1 MERSNKINSEENS
14 NNKNT
19 NTNLKQQYN
28 ALKQKIANLVK
39 NNNEMLQMYKSEEQ
53 RLIKSNEFL
62 MQNKSMEN
70 TKNINELENEV
81 NKMRNNIKHLQNLL
95 EPRNGN
101 NLIEND
107 DISYNKNNSGNLTE
121 EEIKEEYLINY
132 KNKLKTEFE
141 KKLITKHQELI
152 NYCTEQ
158 NKKIKQ
164 NNLNPENII
173 DINEIKFF
181 SINDNNNN
189 NTDTDDFSVDD
200 ESSSEEQK
208 EWDIDNIN
216 LILSLFCLKEEYP
229 KNFFIDY
236 ILDDAYSERGGVR
249 SKTGKEKEKNIPLI
263 IKKGRKQSA
272 INCFPKDKKFNM
284 DNKISEKICQLFDI
298 KNKEDVDMMKSY
310 VNKIILIDSDLRNY
324 FDKNLNKYR
333 FAPFEKHEKENYDKK
348 IKKCFGKYI
357 DEIRGLL
364 NLDENMISLNEL
376 QEFLNNCLHEKEKN
390 DDFVFYILSLMKLSK
405 NERNNEKSHR
415 LKMINV
421 LEFYL
426 MPFYKKIIGE

>member
-1 MERSNKINSEENS
+1 MDRNIENK
-14 NNKNT
+14 

-28 ALKQKIANLVK
+28 TLKQKIENLVK

-70 TKNINELENEV
+70 TRSINELENEV
-81 NKMRNNIKHLQNLL
+81 IKMRNNIKHLQNIL

-107 DISYNKNNSGNLTE
+107 DASNKNSNSNLNK

-141 KKLITKHQELI
+141 KKLISKHQELI

-164 NNLNPENII
+164 NNLNSENII

-181 SINDNNNN
+181 SINNNNN
-189 NTDTDDFSVDD
+189 NNNSEPEDFSVDD
-200 ESSSEEQK
+200 ESSSSSEQK
-208 EWDIDNIN
+208 EWDVDKIN
-216 LILSLFCLKEEYP
+216 LILSLLCLKEEYP
-229 KNFFIDY
+229 KDFFIDY
-236 ILDDAYSERGGVR
+236 ILDDAYSERGA
-249 SKTGKEKEKNIPLI
+249 KNEKEKETTV
-263 IKKGRKQSA
+263 IKKGRKQSVMNY
-272 INCFPKDKKFNM
+272 IPKDIKKFNT

-310 VNKIILIDSDLRNY
+310 VNKIILIDNDLRNY
-324 FDKNLNKYR
+324 FEQNLIKYR

-364 NLDENMISLNEL
+364 NKDENIISLNEL
-376 QEFLNNCLHEKEKN
+376 QEFLNNCLNEKEKN
-390 DDFVFYILSLMKLSK
+390 DDFMFYILSLMKLSK
-405 NERNNEKSHR
+405 NERKNEKSHR
-415 LKMINV
+415 LKILNA

>member
-1 MERSNKINSEENS
+1 MERNIENK
-14 NNKNT
+14 

-28 ALKQKIANLVK
+28 TLKQKIENLVK
-39 NNNEMLQMYKSEEQ
+39 NNNQMLQMYKSEEQ

-70 TKNINELENEV
+70 TRNINELENEV
-81 NKMRNNIKHLQNLL
+81 IKMRNNIKRLQNIL

-107 DISYNKNNSGNLTE
+107 ETSNKNSNSNLNQ

-141 KKLITKHQELI
+141 KKLISKHQELI

-164 NNLNPENII
+164 NNLNSENII

-181 SINDNNNN
+181 SINNNNN
-189 NTDTDDFSVDD
+189 NSSDPEDFSVDD
-200 ESSSEEQK
+200 ESSSSEQK
-208 EWDIDNIN
+208 EWDVDKIN
-216 LILSLFCLKEEYP
+216 LILSLLCLKEEYP
-229 KNFFIDY
+229 KDFFIDY
-236 ILDDAYSERGGVR
+236 ILDDAFSERGA
-249 SKTGKEKEKNIPLI
+249 KNKNEKEKETTV

-272 INCFPKDKKFNM
+272 MNSIPKDIKKFNT

-310 VNKIILIDSDLRNY
+310 VNKIILIDNDLRNY
-324 FDKNLNKYR
+324 FEQNLIKYR
-333 FAPFEKHEKENYDKK
+333 FAPFEKHEKDNYDKK

-364 NLDENMISLNEL
+364 NKDENIISLNEL
-376 QEFLNNCLHEKEKN
+376 QEFLNNCLNEKEKN
-390 DDFVFYILSLMKLSK
+390 DDFMFYILSLMKLSK
-405 NERNNEKSHR
+405 NERKNEKSHR
-415 LKMINV
+415 LKMLNA

>member
-1 MERSNKINSEENS
+1 MERNIENK
-14 NNKNT
+14 

-28 ALKQKIANLVK
+28 TLKQKIENLVK

-70 TKNINELENEV
+70 TRSINELENEV
-81 NKMRNNIKHLQNLL
+81 IKMRNNIKHLQNIL

-107 DISYNKNNSGNLTE
+107 DASNKNSNSNLNQ

-141 KKLITKHQELI
+141 KKLISKHQELI

-164 NNLNPENII
+164 NNLNSENII

-181 SINDNNNN
+181 SINNNNN
-189 NTDTDDFSVDD
+189 NNNSDTEEFSVDD
-200 ESSSEEQK
+200 ESSSSEQK
-208 EWDIDNIN
+208 EWDVDKIN
-216 LILSLFCLKEEYP
+216 LVLSLLCIKEEYP
-229 KNFFIDY
+229 KDFFIDY
-236 ILDDAYSERGGVR
+236 ILDDAYSERGA
-249 SKTGKEKEKNIPLI
+249 KNEKEKETTV

-272 INCFPKDKKFNM
+272 MNYIPIDIKKFNT

-310 VNKIILIDSDLRNY
+310 MNKIILIDNDLRNY
-324 FDKNLNKYR
+324 FEQNLIKYR

-364 NLDENMISLNEL
+364 NKDENIISLNEL
-376 QEFLNNCLHEKEKN
+376 QEFLNNCLNEKEKN
-390 DDFVFYILSLMKLSK
+390 DDFMFYILSLMKLSK
-405 NERNNEKSHR
+405 NERKNEKSHR
-415 LKMINV
+415 LKILNA

>member
-1 MERSNKINSEENS
+1 MERNIENK
-14 NNKNT
+14 

-28 ALKQKIANLVK
+28 TLKQKIENLVK

-70 TKNINELENEV
+70 TRNINELENEV
-81 NKMRNNIKHLQNLL
+81 IKMRNNIKHLQNIL

-101 NLIEND
+101 LIEND
-107 DISYNKNNSGNLTE
+107 DASNKNSNSNLNQ

-141 KKLITKHQELI
+141 KKLISKHQELI

-164 NNLNPENII
+164 NNLNSENII

-181 SINDNNNN
+181 SINNNNN
-189 NTDTDDFSVDD
+189 NSSDPEDFSVDD
-200 ESSSEEQK
+200 ESSSSEQK
-208 EWDIDNIN
+208 EWDVDKIN
-216 LILSLFCLKEEYP
+216 LILSLLCLKEEYP
-229 KNFFIDY
+229 KDFFIDY
-236 ILDDAYSERGGVR
+236 ILDDAYSERGA
-249 SKTGKEKEKNIPLI
+249 KNKNEKEKETTV

-272 INCFPKDKKFNM
+272 MNSIPKDIKKFNT

-310 VNKIILIDSDLRNY
+310 VNKIILIDNDLRNY
-324 FDKNLNKYR
+324 FEQNLIKYR
-333 FAPFEKHEKENYDKK
+333 FAPFEKHEKDNYDKK

-364 NLDENMISLNEL
+364 NKDENIISLNEL
-376 QEFLNNCLHEKEKN
+376 QEFLSNCLNEKEKN
-390 DDFVFYILSLMKLSK
+390 DDFMFYILSLMKLSK
-405 NERNNEKSHR
+405 NERKNEKSHR
-415 LKMINV
+415 LKMLNA

>member
-1 MERSNKINSEENS
+1 MERNIENK
-14 NNKNT
+14 

-28 ALKQKIANLVK
+28 TLKQKIENLVK

-70 TKNINELENEV
+70 TRSINELENEV
-81 NKMRNNIKHLQNLL
+81 IKMRNNIKHLQNIL

-107 DISYNKNNSGNLTE
+107 DASNKNSNSNLNK

-141 KKLITKHQELI
+141 KKLISKHQELI

-164 NNLNPENII
+164 NNLNSENII

-181 SINDNNNN
+181 SINNNNN
-189 NTDTDDFSVDD
+189 NNNNNSDTEEFSVDD
-200 ESSSEEQK
+200 ESSSSEQK
-208 EWDIDNIN
+208 EWDVDKIN
-216 LILSLFCLKEEYP
+216 LVLSLLCLKEEYP
-229 KNFFIDY
+229 KDFFIDY
-236 ILDDAYSERGGVR
+236 ILDDAYSERGA
-249 SKTGKEKEKNIPLI
+249 KKEKEKETTV
-263 IKKGRKQSA
+263 IKKGRKQSTMNY
-272 INCFPKDKKFNM
+272 IPKDIKKFNT

-310 VNKIILIDSDLRNY
+310 MNKIILIDNDLRNY
-324 FDKNLNKYR
+324 FDQNLIKYR

-364 NLDENMISLNEL
+364 NKDENIISLNEL
-376 QEFLNNCLHEKEKN
+376 QEFLNNCLNEKEKN
-390 DDFVFYILSLMKLSK
+390 DDFMFYILSLMKLSK
-405 NERNNEKSHR
+405 NERKNEKSHR
-415 LKMINV
+415 LKILNA

>member
-1 MERSNKINSEENS
+1 MERNIENK
-14 NNKNT
+14 

-28 ALKQKIANLVK
+28 TLKQKIENLVK

-70 TKNINELENEV
+70 TRSINELENEV
-81 NKMRNNIKHLQNLL
+81 IKMRNNIKHLQNIL

-107 DISYNKNNSGNLTE
+107 DASNKNSNSNLNQ

-141 KKLITKHQELI
+141 KKLISKHQELI

-164 NNLNPENII
+164 NNLNSENII

-181 SINDNNNN
+181 SINNNNN
-189 NTDTDDFSVDD
+189 NSSDQENFSVDD
-200 ESSSEEQK
+200 ESSSSSEQK
-208 EWDIDNIN
+208 EWDVDKIN
-216 LILSLFCLKEEYP
+216 LILSLLCLKEEYP
-229 KNFFIDY
+229 KDFFIDY
-236 ILDDAYSERGGVR
+236 ILDDAYSERGA
-249 SKTGKEKEKNIPLI
+249 KNEKEKETTV
-263 IKKGRKQSA
+263 IKKGRKQSVMNY
-272 INCFPKDKKFNM
+272 IPKDIKKFNT

-310 VNKIILIDSDLRNY
+310 VNKIILIDNDLRNY
-324 FDKNLNKYR
+324 FEQNLIKYR

-364 NLDENMISLNEL
+364 NKDENIISLNEL
-376 QEFLNNCLHEKEKN
+376 QEFLNNCLNEKEKN
-390 DDFVFYILSLMKLSK
+390 DDFMFYILSLMKLSK
-405 NERNNEKSHR
+405 NERKNEKSHR
-415 LKMINV
+415 LKMLNA

>member
-1 MERSNKINSEENS
+1 MERNIENK
-14 NNKNT
+14 

-28 ALKQKIANLVK
+28 TLKQKIENLVK

-70 TKNINELENEV
+70 TRSINELENEV
-81 NKMRNNIKHLQNLL
+81 IKMRNNIKHLQNIL

-107 DISYNKNNSGNLTE
+107 DASNKNSNSNLNK

-141 KKLITKHQELI
+141 KKLISKHQELI

-164 NNLNPENII
+164 NNLNSENII

-181 SINDNNNN
+181 SINNNNN
-189 NTDTDDFSVDD
+189 NSSDPEDFSVDD
-200 ESSSEEQK
+200 ESSSSEQK
-208 EWDIDNIN
+208 EWDVDKIN
-216 LILSLFCLKEEYP
+216 LVLSLLCIKEEYP
-229 KNFFIDY
+229 KDFFIDY
-236 ILDDAYSERGGVR
+236 ILDDAYSERGA
-249 SKTGKEKEKNIPLI
+249 KNKNEKEKETTV

-272 INCFPKDKKFNM
+272 MNSIPKDIKKFNT

-310 VNKIILIDSDLRNY
+310 VNKIILIDNDLRNY
-324 FDKNLNKYR
+324 FEQNLIKYR
-333 FAPFEKHEKENYDKK
+333 FAPFEKHEKDNYDKK

-364 NLDENMISLNEL
+364 NKDENIISLNEL
-376 QEFLNNCLHEKEKN
+376 QEFLSNCLNEKEKN
-390 DDFVFYILSLMKLSK
+390 DDFMFYILSLMKLSK
-405 NERNNEKSHR
+405 NERKNEKSHR
-415 LKMINV
+415 LKMLNA

>member
-1 MERSNKINSEENS
+1 MERNIENK
-14 NNKNT
+14 

-28 ALKQKIANLVK
+28 TLKQKIENLVK

-62 MQNKSMEN
+62 MQNKSMEK
-70 TKNINELENEV
+70 TRSINELENEV
-81 NKMRNNIKHLQNLL
+81 IKMRNNIKHLQNIL

-107 DISYNKNNSGNLTE
+107 ETSNKNSNSNLNK

-141 KKLITKHQELI
+141 KKLISKHQELI

-164 NNLNPENII
+164 NNLNSENII

-181 SINDNNNN
+181 SINNNNN
-189 NTDTDDFSVDD
+189 NSSDPEDFSVDD
-200 ESSSEEQK
+200 ESSSSEQK
-208 EWDIDNIN
+208 EWDVDKIN
-216 LILSLFCLKEEYP
+216 LVLSLLCIKEEYP
-229 KNFFIDY
+229 KDFFIDY
-236 ILDDAYSERGGVR
+236 ILDDAYSERGA
-249 SKTGKEKEKNIPLI
+249 KNKNEKEKETTV

-272 INCFPKDKKFNM
+272 MNSIPKDIKKFNT

-310 VNKIILIDSDLRNY
+310 VNKIILIDNDLRNY
-324 FDKNLNKYR
+324 FEQNLIKYR
-333 FAPFEKHEKENYDKK
+333 FAPFEKHEKDNYDKK

-364 NLDENMISLNEL
+364 NKDENIISLNEL
-376 QEFLNNCLHEKEKN
+376 QEFLNNCLNEKEKN
-390 DDFVFYILSLMKLSK
+390 DDFMFYILSLMKLSK
-405 NERNNEKSHR
+405 NERKNEKSHR
-415 LKMINV
+415 LKMLNA

>member
-1 MERSNKINSEENS
+1 MERNIENK
-14 NNKNT
+14 

-28 ALKQKIANLVK
+28 TLKQKIENLVK

-70 TKNINELENEV
+70 TRSINELENEV
-81 NKMRNNIKHLQNLL
+81 IKMRNNIKHLQNIL

-107 DISYNKNNSGNLTE
+107 DASNKNSNSNLNK

-141 KKLITKHQELI
+141 KKLISKHQELI

-164 NNLNPENII
+164 NNLNSENII

-181 SINDNNNN
+181 SINNNNN
-189 NTDTDDFSVDD
+189 NSDPEDFSVDD
-200 ESSSEEQK
+200 ESSSSSEQK
-208 EWDIDNIN
+208 EWDVDKIN
-216 LILSLFCLKEEYP
+216 LILSLLCLKEEYP
-229 KNFFIDY
+229 KDFFIDY
-236 ILDDAYSERGGVR
+236 ILDDAYSERGA
-249 SKTGKEKEKNIPLI
+249 KNKNEKEKETTV

-272 INCFPKDKKFNM
+272 MNSIPKDIKKFNT

-310 VNKIILIDSDLRNY
+310 VNKIILIDNDLRNY
-324 FDKNLNKYR
+324 FDQNLIKYR

-364 NLDENMISLNEL
+364 NKDENIISLNEL
-376 QEFLNNCLHEKEKN
+376 QEFLNNCLNEKEKN
-390 DDFVFYILSLMKLSK
+390 DDFMFYILSLMKLSK
-405 NERNNEKSHR
+405 NERKNEKSHR
-415 LKMINV
+415 LKMLNA

>member
-1 MERSNKINSEENS
+1 MERNIENK
-14 NNKNT
+14 

-28 ALKQKIANLVK
+28 TLKQKIENLVK

-70 TKNINELENEV
+70 TRSINELENEV
-81 NKMRNNIKHLQNLL
+81 IKMRNNIKHLQNIL

-107 DISYNKNNSGNLTE
+107 ETSNGGGDSDLNQ

-141 KKLITKHQELI
+141 KKLISKHQELI

-164 NNLNPENII
+164 NNLNSENII

-181 SINDNNNN
+181 SINNNNN
-189 NTDTDDFSVDD
+189 NSSDPEDFSVDD
-200 ESSSEEQK
+200 ESSSSEQK
-208 EWDIDNIN
+208 EWDVDKIN
-216 LILSLFCLKEEYP
+216 LILSLLCLKEEYP
-229 KNFFIDY
+229 KDFFIDY
-236 ILDDAYSERGGVR
+236 ILDDAYSERGA
-249 SKTGKEKEKNIPLI
+249 KNKNEKEKETTV

-272 INCFPKDKKFNM
+272 MNCVPKDIKKFNT

-310 VNKIILIDSDLRNY
+310 VNKIILIDNDLRNY
-324 FDKNLNKYR
+324 FDQNLIKYR

-364 NLDENMISLNEL
+364 NKDENIISLNEL
-376 QEFLNNCLHEKEKN
+376 QEFLNNCLNEKEKN
-390 DDFVFYILSLMKLSK
+390 DDFMFYILSLMKLSK
-405 NERNNEKSHR
+405 NERKNEKSHR
-415 LKMINV
+415 LKILNA

>member
-1 MERSNKINSEENS
+1 MERNIDNK
-14 NNKNT
+14 

-28 ALKQKIANLVK
+28 TLKQKIENLVK

-70 TKNINELENEV
+70 TRSINELENEV
-81 NKMRNNIKHLQNLL
+81 IKMRNNIKHLQNIL

-107 DISYNKNNSGNLTE
+107 DASNKNSNSNLNK

-141 KKLITKHQELI
+141 KKLISKHQELI

-164 NNLNPENII
+164 NNLNSENII

-181 SINDNNNN
+181 SINNNNN
-189 NTDTDDFSVDD
+189 NSDPEDFSVDD
-200 ESSSEEQK
+200 ESSSSSEQK
-208 EWDIDNIN
+208 EWDVDKIN
-216 LILSLFCLKEEYP
+216 LILSLLCLKEEYP
-229 KNFFIDY
+229 KDFFIDY
-236 ILDDAYSERGGVR
+236 ILDDAYSERGA
-249 SKTGKEKEKNIPLI
+249 KKEKEKETTV

-272 INCFPKDKKFNM
+272 MNYIPKDIKKFNT

-310 VNKIILIDSDLRNY
+310 MNKIILIDNDLRNY
-324 FDKNLNKYR
+324 FEQNLIKYR

-364 NLDENMISLNEL
+364 NKDENIISLNEL
-376 QEFLNNCLHEKEKN
+376 QEFLNNCLNEKEKN
-390 DDFVFYILSLMKLSK
+390 DDFMFYILSLMKLSK
-405 NERNNEKSHR
+405 NERKNEKSHR
-415 LKMINV
+415 LKMLNA

>member
-1 MERSNKINSEENS
+1 MDRNIENK
-14 NNKNT
+14 

-28 ALKQKIANLVK
+28 TLKQKIENLVK

-70 TKNINELENEV
+70 TRNINELENEV
-81 NKMRNNIKHLQNLL
+81 IKMRNNIKRLQNIL

-107 DISYNKNNSGNLTE
+107 DASNKNSNSNLNQ

-141 KKLITKHQELI
+141 KKLISKHQELI

-164 NNLNPENII
+164 NNLNSENII

-181 SINDNNNN
+181 SINNNNN
-189 NTDTDDFSVDD
+189 NNNSETEEFSVDD
-200 ESSSEEQK
+200 ESSSSSEQK
-208 EWDIDNIN
+208 EWDVDKIN
-216 LILSLFCLKEEYP
+216 LILSLLCLKEEYP
-229 KNFFIDY
+229 KDFFIDY
-236 ILDDAYSERGGVR
+236 ILDDAYSERGA
-249 SKTGKEKEKNIPLI
+249 KKEKEKETTV

-272 INCFPKDKKFNM
+272 VNYIPKDIKKFNT

-310 VNKIILIDSDLRNY
+310 VNKIILIDNDLRNY
-324 FDKNLNKYR
+324 FEQNLIKYR

-364 NLDENMISLNEL
+364 NKDENIISLNEL
-376 QEFLNNCLHEKEKN
+376 QEFLNNCLNEKEKN
-390 DDFVFYILSLMKLSK
+390 DDFMFYILSLMKLSK
-405 NERNNEKSHR
+405 NERKNEKSHR
-415 LKMINV
+415 LKILNA

>member
-1 MERSNKINSEENS
+1 MERNIENK
-14 NNKNT
+14 

-28 ALKQKIANLVK
+28 TLKQKIENLVK

-70 TKNINELENEV
+70 TRNINELENEV
-81 NKMRNNIKHLQNLL
+81 IKMRNNIKRLQNIL

-107 DISYNKNNSGNLTE
+107 ETSNGGGDSDLNQ

-141 KKLITKHQELI
+141 KKLISKHQELI

-164 NNLNPENII
+164 NNLNSENII

-181 SINDNNNN
+181 SINNNNN
-189 NTDTDDFSVDD
+189 NSSDPEDFSVDD
-200 ESSSEEQK
+200 ESSSSEQK
-208 EWDIDNIN
+208 EWDVDKIN
-216 LILSLFCLKEEYP
+216 LVLSLLCIKEEYP
-229 KNFFIDY
+229 KDFFIDY
-236 ILDDAYSERGGVR
+236 ILDDAYSERGA
-249 SKTGKEKEKNIPLI
+249 KNKNEKEKETTV

-272 INCFPKDKKFNM
+272 MNSIPKDIKKFNT

-310 VNKIILIDSDLRNY
+310 VNKIILIDNDLRNY
-324 FDKNLNKYR
+324 FEQNLIKYR
-333 FAPFEKHEKENYDKK
+333 FAPFEKHEKDNYDKK

-364 NLDENMISLNEL
+364 NKDENIISLNEL
-376 QEFLNNCLHEKEKN
+376 QEFLNNCLNEKEKN
-390 DDFVFYILSLMKLSK
+390 DDFMFYILSLMKLSK
-405 NERNNEKSHR
+405 NERKNEKSHR
-415 LKMINV
+415 LKMLNA

>member
-1 MERSNKINSEENS
+1 MERNIENK
-14 NNKNT
+14 

-28 ALKQKIANLVK
+28 TLKQKIENLVK
-39 NNNEMLQMYKSEEQ
+39 NNKEMLQMYKSEEQ

-70 TKNINELENEV
+70 TRNINELENEV
-81 NKMRNNIKHLQNLL
+81 IKMRNNIKRLQNIL

-107 DISYNKNNSGNLTE
+107 ETSNGGGDSDLNQ

-141 KKLITKHQELI
+141 KKLISKHQELI

-164 NNLNPENII
+164 NNLNSENII
-173 DINEIKFF
+173 DINEINFF
-181 SINDNNNN
+181 SINNNNN
-189 NTDTDDFSVDD
+189 NNNSDTEDFSVDD
-200 ESSSEEQK
+200 ESSSSEQK
-208 EWDIDNIN
+208 EWDVDKIN
-216 LILSLFCLKEEYP
+216 LVLSLLCIKEEYP
-229 KNFFIDY
+229 KDFFIDY
-236 ILDDAYSERGGVR
+236 ILDDAYSERGA
-249 SKTGKEKEKNIPLI
+249 KNKNEKEKETTV

-272 INCFPKDKKFNM
+272 MNSIPKDIKKFNT

-310 VNKIILIDSDLRNY
+310 VNKIILIDNDLRNY
-324 FDKNLNKYR
+324 FEQNLIKYR
-333 FAPFEKHEKENYDKK
+333 FAPFEKHEKDNYDKK

-364 NLDENMISLNEL
+364 NKDENIISLNEL
-376 QEFLNNCLHEKEKN
+376 QEFLSNCLNEKEKN
-390 DDFVFYILSLMKLSK
+390 DDFMFYILSLMKLSK
-405 NERNNEKSHR
+405 NERKNEKSHR
-415 LKMINV
+415 LKMLNA

>member
-1 MERSNKINSEENS
+1 MERNNKINSQENT
-14 NNKNT
+14 NNK

-28 ALKQKIANLVK
+28 TLKQKIANLVK

-70 TKNINELENEV
+70 TRNINELENEV
-81 NKMRNNIKHLQNLL
+81 IKMRNNIKHLQNLL

-107 DISYNKNNSGNLTE
+107 EISNNKNNSGNLTE

-152 NYCTEQ
+152 NFCTEQ

-181 SINDNNNN
+181 SINNNDNS
-189 NTDTDDFSVDD
+189 DTEDFSVDD
-200 ESSSEEQK
+200 ESSSEEKK
-208 EWDIDNIN
+208 EWDVDKIN

-229 KNFFIDY
+229 KDFFIDY
-236 ILDDAYSERGGVR
+236 ILDDAYSERGGV
-249 SKTGKEKEKNIPLI
+249 KNKNENEKEKNTPPGM
-263 IKKGRKQSA
+263 KKGRKHSA
-272 INCFPKDKKFNM
+272 MNYIPKDIKKFNM

-310 VNKIILIDSDLRNY
+310 VNKIILIDNDLRNY

-333 FAPFEKHEKENYDKK
+333 FAPYEKHEKENYDKK

-390 DDFVFYILSLMKLSK
+390 DDFMLYILSLMKLSK
-405 NERNNEKSHR
+405 NERKNEKSHR
-415 LKMINV
+415 LKMINA

>member
-1 MERSNKINSEENS
+1 MERNIENK
-14 NNKNT
+14 

-28 ALKQKIANLVK
+28 TLKQKIENLVK

-70 TKNINELENEV
+70 TRSINELENEV
-81 NKMRNNIKHLQNLL
+81 IKMRNNIKHLQNIL

-101 NLIEND
+101 LIEND
-107 DISYNKNNSGNLTE
+107 DASNKNSNSNLNK

-141 KKLITKHQELI
+141 KKLISKHQELI

-164 NNLNPENII
+164 NNLNSENII

-181 SINDNNNN
+181 SINNNNN
-189 NTDTDDFSVDD
+189 NNNNSDPEDFSVDD
-200 ESSSEEQK
+200 ESSSSSEQK
-208 EWDIDNIN
+208 EWDVDKIN
-216 LILSLFCLKEEYP
+216 LILSLLCLKEEYP
-229 KNFFIDY
+229 KDFFIDY
-236 ILDDAYSERGGVR
+236 ILDDAYSERGA
-249 SKTGKEKEKNIPLI
+249 KKEKEKNTINV
-263 IKKGRKQSA
+263 IKKGRKQSVMNY
-272 INCFPKDKKFNM
+272 IPKDIKKFNT

-310 VNKIILIDSDLRNY
+310 VNKIILIDNDLRNY
-324 FDKNLNKYR
+324 FEQNLIKYR

-364 NLDENMISLNEL
+364 NKDENIISLNEL
-376 QEFLNNCLHEKEKN
+376 QEFLNNCLNEKEKN
-390 DDFVFYILSLMKLSK
+390 DDFMFYILSLMKLSK
-405 NERNNEKSHR
+405 NERKNEKSHR
-415 LKMINV
+415 LKMLNA

>member
-1 MERSNKINSEENS
+1 MERNIENK
-14 NNKNT
+14 

-28 ALKQKIANLVK
+28 TLKQKIENLVK

-70 TKNINELENEV
+70 TRNINELENEV
-81 NKMRNNIKHLQNLL
+81 IKMRNNIKRLQNIL

-107 DISYNKNNSGNLTE
+107 ETSNGGGDSDLNQ

-141 KKLITKHQELI
+141 KKLISKHQELI

-164 NNLNPENII
+164 NNLNSENII

-181 SINDNNNN
+181 SINNNNN
-189 NTDTDDFSVDD
+189 NSSDPEDFSVDD
-200 ESSSEEQK
+200 ESSSSEQK
-208 EWDIDNIN
+208 EWDVDKIN
-216 LILSLFCLKEEYP
+216 LILSLLCLKEEYP
-229 KNFFIDY
+229 KDFFIDY
-236 ILDDAYSERGGVR
+236 ILDDAFSERGA
-249 SKTGKEKEKNIPLI
+249 KNKNEKEKETTV

-272 INCFPKDKKFNM
+272 MNCVPKDIKKFNT

-310 VNKIILIDSDLRNY
+310 VNKIILIDNDLRNY
-324 FDKNLNKYR
+324 FDQNLIKYR

-364 NLDENMISLNEL
+364 NKDENIISLNEL
-376 QEFLNNCLHEKEKN
+376 QEFLNNCLNEKEKN
-390 DDFVFYILSLMKLSK
+390 DDFMFYILSLMKLSK
-405 NERNNEKSHR
+405 NERKNEKSHR
-415 LKMINV
+415 LKMLNA

>member
-1 MERSNKINSEENS
+1 MERNIENK
-14 NNKNT
+14 

-28 ALKQKIANLVK
+28 TLKQKIENLVK

-70 TKNINELENEV
+70 TRSINELENEV
-81 NKMRNNIKHLQNLL
+81 IKMRNNIKHLQNIL

-107 DISYNKNNSGNLTE
+107 DASNKNSNSNLNK

-141 KKLITKHQELI
+141 KKLISKHQELI

-164 NNLNPENII
+164 NNLNSENII

-181 SINDNNNN
+181 SINNNNN
-189 NTDTDDFSVDD
+189 NNNSDTEDFSVDD
-200 ESSSEEQK
+200 ESSSSEQK
-208 EWDIDNIN
+208 EWDVDKIN
-216 LILSLFCLKEEYP
+216 LVLSLLCLKEEYP
-229 KNFFIDY
+229 KDFFIDY
-236 ILDDAYSERGGVR
+236 ILDDAFSERGA
-249 SKTGKEKEKNIPLI
+249 KKEKEKETTV

-272 INCFPKDKKFNM
+272 MNYIPKDIKKFNT
-284 DNKISEKICQLFDI
+284 DNKIPEKICQLFDI

-310 VNKIILIDSDLRNY
+310 MNKIILFDNDLRNY
-324 FDKNLNKYR
+324 FEQNLIKYR

-364 NLDENMISLNEL
+364 NKDENIISLNEL
-376 QEFLNNCLHEKEKN
+376 QEFLNNCLNEKEKN
-390 DDFVFYILSLMKLSK
+390 DDFMFYILSLMKLSK
-405 NERNNEKSHR
+405 NERKNEKSHR
-415 LKMINV
+415 LKMLNA

>member
-1 MERSNKINSEENS
+1 MERNIENK
-14 NNKNT
+14 

-28 ALKQKIANLVK
+28 TLKQKIENLVK

-70 TKNINELENEV
+70 TRSINELENEV
-81 NKMRNNIKHLQNLL
+81 IKMRNNIKHLQNIL

-107 DISYNKNNSGNLTE
+107 DASNKNSNSNLNK

-141 KKLITKHQELI
+141 KKLISKHQELI

-164 NNLNPENII
+164 NNLNSENII

-181 SINDNNNN
+181 SINNNNN
-189 NTDTDDFSVDD
+189 NNNSDTEEFSVDD
-200 ESSSEEQK
+200 ESSSSEQK
-208 EWDIDNIN
+208 EWDVDKIN
-216 LILSLFCLKEEYP
+216 LVLSLLCLKEEYP
-229 KNFFIDY
+229 KDFFIDY
-236 ILDDAYSERGGVR
+236 ILDDAYSERGA
-249 SKTGKEKEKNIPLI
+249 KKEKEKETTV

-272 INCFPKDKKFNM
+272 MNYIPKDIKKFNT

-310 VNKIILIDSDLRNY
+310 VNKIILIDNDLRNY
-324 FDKNLNKYR
+324 FEQNLIKYR

-364 NLDENMISLNEL
+364 NKDENIISLNEL
-376 QEFLNNCLHEKEKN
+376 QEFLNNCLNEKEKN
-390 DDFVFYILSLMKLSK
+390 DDFMFYILSLMKLSK
-405 NERNNEKSHR
+405 NERKNEKSHR
-415 LKMINV
+415 LKMLNA

>member
-1 MERSNKINSEENS
+1 MERNIENK
-14 NNKNT
+14 

-28 ALKQKIANLVK
+28 TLKQKIENLVK

-70 TKNINELENEV
+70 TRNINELENEV
-81 NKMRNNIKHLQNLL
+81 IKMRNNIKRLQNIL

-107 DISYNKNNSGNLTE
+107 ETSNGGGDSDLNQ

-141 KKLITKHQELI
+141 KKLISKHQELI

-164 NNLNPENII
+164 NNLNSENII
-173 DINEIKFF
+173 DINEINFF
-181 SINDNNNN
+181 SINNNNN
-189 NTDTDDFSVDD
+189 NNNSDTEDFSVDD
-200 ESSSEEQK
+200 ESSSSSEQK
-208 EWDIDNIN
+208 EWDVDKIN
-216 LILSLFCLKEEYP
+216 LILSLLCLKEEYP
-229 KNFFIDY
+229 KDFFIDY
-236 ILDDAYSERGGVR
+236 ILDDAYSERGA
-249 SKTGKEKEKNIPLI
+249 KNKNEKEKETTV

-272 INCFPKDKKFNM
+272 MNSIPKDIKKFNT

-310 VNKIILIDSDLRNY
+310 VNKIILIDNDLRNY
-324 FDKNLNKYR
+324 FEQNLIKYR
-333 FAPFEKHEKENYDKK
+333 FAPFEKHEKDNYDKK

-364 NLDENMISLNEL
+364 NKDENIISLNEL
-376 QEFLNNCLHEKEKN
+376 QEFLSNCLNEKEKN
-390 DDFVFYILSLMKLSK
+390 DDFMFYILSLMKLSK
-405 NERNNEKSHR
+405 NERKNEKSHR
-415 LKMINV
+415 LKMLNA

>member
-1 MERSNKINSEENS
+1 MERNIENK
-14 NNKNT
+14 

-28 ALKQKIANLVK
+28 TLKQKIENLVK

-70 TKNINELENEV
+70 TRNINELENEV
-81 NKMRNNIKHLQNLL
+81 IKMRNNIKHLQNIL

-107 DISYNKNNSGNLTE
+107 DASNKNSNSNLNQ

-141 KKLITKHQELI
+141 KKLISKHQELI

-164 NNLNPENII
+164 NNLNSENII

-181 SINDNNNN
+181 SINNNNN
-189 NTDTDDFSVDD
+189 NNNSDTEEFSVDD
-200 ESSSEEQK
+200 ESYSSEQK
-208 EWDIDNIN
+208 EWDVDKIN
-216 LILSLFCLKEEYP
+216 LILSLLCLKEEYP
-229 KNFFIDY
+229 KDFFIDY
-236 ILDDAYSERGGVR
+236 ILDDAYSERGA
-249 SKTGKEKEKNIPLI
+249 KNKNEKETTV

-272 INCFPKDKKFNM
+272 MNCVPKDIKKFNT

-310 VNKIILIDSDLRNY
+310 VNKIILIDNDLRNY
-324 FDKNLNKYR
+324 FEQNLIKYR

-364 NLDENMISLNEL
+364 NKDENIISLNEL
-376 QEFLNNCLHEKEKN
+376 QEFLNNCLNEKEKN
-390 DDFVFYILSLMKLSK
+390 DDFMFYILSLMKLSK
-405 NERNNEKSHR
+405 NERKNEKSHR
-415 LKMINV
+415 LKILNA

>member
-1 MERSNKINSEENS
+1 MERNIENK
-14 NNKNT
+14 

-28 ALKQKIANLVK
+28 TLKQKIENLVK

-70 TKNINELENEV
+70 TRSINELENEV
-81 NKMRNNIKHLQNLL
+81 IKMRNNIKHLQNIL

-107 DISYNKNNSGNLTE
+107 DASNKNSNSNLNQ

-141 KKLITKHQELI
+141 KKLISKHQELI

-164 NNLNPENII
+164 NNLNSENII

-181 SINDNNNN
+181 SINNNNN
-189 NTDTDDFSVDD
+189 NSSDPEDFSVDD
-200 ESSSEEQK
+200 ESSSSEQK
-208 EWDIDNIN
+208 EWDVDKIN
-216 LILSLFCLKEEYP
+216 LVLSLLCIKEEYP
-229 KNFFIDY
+229 KDFFIDY
-236 ILDDAYSERGGVR
+236 ILDDAYSERGA
-249 SKTGKEKEKNIPLI
+249 KNKNEKEKETTV

-272 INCFPKDKKFNM
+272 MNSIPKDIKKFNT
-284 DNKISEKICQLFDI
+284 DNKISEKICQLF

-310 VNKIILIDSDLRNY
+310 VNKIILIDNDLRNY
-324 FDKNLNKYR
+324 FEQNLIKYR
-333 FAPFEKHEKENYDKK
+333 FAPFEKHEKDNYDKK

-364 NLDENMISLNEL
+364 NKDENIISLNEL
-376 QEFLNNCLHEKEKN
+376 QEFLSNCLNEKEKN
-390 DDFVFYILSLMKLSK
+390 DDFMFYILSLMKLSK
-405 NERNNEKSHR
+405 NERKNEKSHR
-415 LKMINV
+415 LKMLNA

>member
-1 MERSNKINSEENS
+1 MERNIENK
-14 NNKNT
+14 

-28 ALKQKIANLVK
+28 TLKQKIENLVK

-70 TKNINELENEV
+70 TRSINELENEV
-81 NKMRNNIKHLQNLL
+81 IKMRNNIKHLQNIL

-107 DISYNKNNSGNLTE
+107 ETSNKNSNSNLNQ

-141 KKLITKHQELI
+141 KKLISKHQELI

-164 NNLNPENII
+164 NNLNSENII

-181 SINDNNNN
+181 SINNNNN
-189 NTDTDDFSVDD
+189 NSSDPEDFSVDD
-200 ESSSEEQK
+200 ESSSSEQK
-208 EWDIDNIN
+208 EWDVDKIN
-216 LILSLFCLKEEYP
+216 LVLSLLCIKEEYP
-229 KNFFIDY
+229 KDFFIDY
-236 ILDDAYSERGGVR
+236 ILDDAYSERGA
-249 SKTGKEKEKNIPLI
+249 KNKNEKEKETTV

-272 INCFPKDKKFNM
+272 MNSIPKDIKKFNT

-310 VNKIILIDSDLRNY
+310 VNKIILIDNDLRNY
-324 FDKNLNKYR
+324 FEQNLIKYR
-333 FAPFEKHEKENYDKK
+333 FAPFEKHEKDNYDKK

-364 NLDENMISLNEL
+364 NKDENIISLNEL
-376 QEFLNNCLHEKEKN
+376 QEFLSNCLNEKEKN
-390 DDFVFYILSLMKLSK
+390 DDFMFYILSLMKLSK
-405 NERNNEKSHR
+405 NERKNEKSHR
-415 LKMINV
+415 LKMLNA

>member
-1 MERSNKINSEENS
+1 MERNIENK
-14 NNKNT
+14 

-28 ALKQKIANLVK
+28 TLKQKIENLVK

-70 TKNINELENEV
+70 TRSINELENEV
-81 NKMRNNIKHLQNLL
+81 IKMRNNIKHLQNIL

-107 DISYNKNNSGNLTE
+107 DASNKNSNSNLNK

-141 KKLITKHQELI
+141 KKLISKHQGLI

-164 NNLNPENII
+164 NNLNSENII

-181 SINDNNNN
+181 SINNNNN
-189 NTDTDDFSVDD
+189 NSSDPEDFSVDD
-200 ESSSEEQK
+200 ESSSSSEQK
-208 EWDIDNIN
+208 EWDVDKIN
-216 LILSLFCLKEEYP
+216 LILSLLCLKEEYP
-229 KNFFIDY
+229 KDFFIDY
-236 ILDDAYSERGGVR
+236 ILDDAYSERGA
-249 SKTGKEKEKNIPLI
+249 KKEKEKETTV

-272 INCFPKDKKFNM
+272 VNYIPKDIKKFNT

-310 VNKIILIDSDLRNY
+310 VNKIILIQNDLRNY
-324 FDKNLNKYR
+324 FEQNLIKYR

-364 NLDENMISLNEL
+364 NKDENIISLNEL
-376 QEFLNNCLHEKEKN
+376 QEFLNNCLNEKEKN
-390 DDFVFYILSLMKLSK
+390 DDFMFYILSLMKLSK
-405 NERNNEKSHR
+405 NERKNEKSHR
-415 LKMINV
+415 LKMLNA

>member
-1 MERSNKINSEENS
+1 MERNIENK
-14 NNKNT
+14 

-28 ALKQKIANLVK
+28 TLKQKIENLVK

-70 TKNINELENEV
+70 TRNINELENEV
-81 NKMRNNIKHLQNLL
+81 IKMRNNIKRLQNIL

-107 DISYNKNNSGNLTE
+107 ETSNKNSNSNLNQ

-141 KKLITKHQELI
+141 KKLISKHQELI

-164 NNLNPENII
+164 NNLNSENII
-173 DINEIKFF
+173 DINEINFF
-181 SINDNNNN
+181 SINNNNN
-189 NTDTDDFSVDD
+189 NNSDTEDFSVDD
-200 ESSSEEQK
+200 ESSSSEQK
-208 EWDIDNIN
+208 EWDVDKIN
-216 LILSLFCLKEEYP
+216 LVLSLLCIKEEYP
-229 KNFFIDY
+229 KDFFIDY
-236 ILDDAYSERGGVR
+236 ILDDAYSERGA
-249 SKTGKEKEKNIPLI
+249 KNKNEKEKETTV

-272 INCFPKDKKFNM
+272 MNSIPKDIKKFNT
-284 DNKISEKICQLFDI
+284 DNKIPEKICQLFDI

-310 VNKIILIDSDLRNY
+310 VNKIILIDNDLRNY
-324 FDKNLNKYR
+324 FEQNLIKYR
-333 FAPFEKHEKENYDKK
+333 FAPFEKHEKDNYDKK

-364 NLDENMISLNEL
+364 NKDENIISLNEL
-376 QEFLNNCLHEKEKN
+376 QEFLNNCLNEKEKN
-390 DDFVFYILSLMKLSK
+390 DDFMFYILSLMKLSK
-405 NERNNEKSHR
+405 NERKNEKSHR
-415 LKMINV
+415 LKILNA

>member
-1 MERSNKINSEENS
+1 MERNIDNK
-14 NNKNT
+14 

-28 ALKQKIANLVK
+28 TLKQKIENLVK

-70 TKNINELENEV
+70 TRSINELENEV
-81 NKMRNNIKHLQNLL
+81 IKMRNNIKHLQNIL

-107 DISYNKNNSGNLTE
+107 DASNKNSNSNLNK

-141 KKLITKHQELI
+141 KKLLSKHQELI

-164 NNLNPENII
+164 NNLNSENII

-181 SINDNNNN
+181 SINNNNN
-189 NTDTDDFSVDD
+189 NNNSDTEDFSVDD
-200 ESSSEEQK
+200 GSSSSEQK
-208 EWDIDNIN
+208 EWDVDKIN
-216 LILSLFCLKEEYP
+216 LVLSLLCLKEEYP
-229 KNFFIDY
+229 KDFFIDY
-236 ILDDAYSERGGVR
+236 ILDDAYSERGA
-249 SKTGKEKEKNIPLI
+249 KKEKEKETTV

-272 INCFPKDKKFNM
+272 VNYIPKDIKKFNT

-310 VNKIILIDSDLRNY
+310 VNKIILIDNDLRNY
-324 FDKNLNKYR
+324 FEQNLIKYR

-364 NLDENMISLNEL
+364 NKDENIISLNEL
-376 QEFLNNCLHEKEKN
+376 QEFLENCLIDKEKD
-390 DDFVFYILSLMKLSK
+390 DDFLFYIMSLMKLSK
-405 NERNNEKSHR
+405 NERKNKKNQR

-426 MPFYKKIIGE
+426 MPFYQKIIGE

>member
-1 MERSNKINSEENS
+1 MERNIENK
-14 NNKNT
+14 

-28 ALKQKIANLVK
+28 TLKQKIENLVK

-70 TKNINELENEV
+70 TRNINELENEV
-81 NKMRNNIKHLQNLL
+81 IKMRNNIKHLQNIL

-107 DISYNKNNSGNLTE
+107 ETSNKNSNSNLNQ

-141 KKLITKHQELI
+141 KKLISKHQELI

-164 NNLNPENII
+164 NNLNSENII

-181 SINDNNNN
+181 SINNNNN
-189 NTDTDDFSVDD
+189 NNNSDTEDFSVDD
-200 ESSSEEQK
+200 ESSSSEQK
-208 EWDIDNIN
+208 EWDVDKIN
-216 LILSLFCLKEEYP
+216 LVLSLLCIKEEYP
-229 KNFFIDY
+229 KDFFIDY
-236 ILDDAYSERGGVR
+236 ILDDAYSERDA
-249 SKTGKEKEKNIPLI
+249 KKEKEKETTV
-263 IKKGRKQSA
+263 IKKGRKPSA
-272 INCFPKDKKFNM
+272 MNYIPKDIKKFNT

-310 VNKIILIDSDLRNY
+310 MNKIILIDNDLRNY
-324 FDKNLNKYR
+324 FEQNLIKYR

-364 NLDENMISLNEL
+364 NKDENIISLNEL
-376 QEFLNNCLHEKEKN
+376 QEFLNNCLNEKEKN
-390 DDFVFYILSLMKLSK
+390 DDFMFYILSLMKLSK
-405 NERNNEKSHR
+405 NERKNEKSHR
-415 LKMINV
+415 LKMLNV

>member
-1 MERSNKINSEENS
+1 MERNIENK
-14 NNKNT
+14 

-28 ALKQKIANLVK
+28 TLKQKIENLVK

-70 TKNINELENEV
+70 TRNINELENEV
-81 NKMRNNIKHLQNLL
+81 IKMRNNIKRLQNIL

-107 DISYNKNNSGNLTE
+107 ETSNKNSNSNLNQ

-141 KKLITKHQELI
+141 KKLISKHQELI

-164 NNLNPENII
+164 NNLNSENII

-181 SINDNNNN
+181 SINNNNN
-189 NTDTDDFSVDD
+189 NSSDPEDFSVDD
-200 ESSSEEQK
+200 ESSSSEQK
-208 EWDIDNIN
+208 EWDVDKIN
-216 LILSLFCLKEEYP
+216 LVLSLLCIKEEYP
-229 KNFFIDY
+229 KDFFIDY
-236 ILDDAYSERGGVR
+236 ILDDAYSERGA
-249 SKTGKEKEKNIPLI
+249 KNKNEKEKETTV

-272 INCFPKDKKFNM
+272 MNSIPKDIKKFNT

-310 VNKIILIDSDLRNY
+310 VNKIILIDNDLRNY
-324 FDKNLNKYR
+324 FEQNLIKYR

-364 NLDENMISLNEL
+364 NKDENIISLNEL
-376 QEFLNNCLHEKEKN
+376 QEFLNNCLNEKEKN
-390 DDFVFYILSLMKLSK
+390 DDFMLYILSLMKLSK
-405 NERNNEKSHR
+405 NERKNEKSHR
-415 LKMINV
+415 LKMLNA

>member
-1 MERSNKINSEENS
+1 MERNIENK
-14 NNKNT
+14 

-28 ALKQKIANLVK
+28 TLKQKIENLVK

-70 TKNINELENEV
+70 TRSINELENEV
-81 NKMRNNIKHLQNLL
+81 IKMRNNIKHLQNIL

-107 DISYNKNNSGNLTE
+107 DASNKNSNSNLNQ

-141 KKLITKHQELI
+141 KKLISKHQELI

-164 NNLNPENII
+164 NNLNSENII

-181 SINDNNNN
+181 SINNNNN
-189 NTDTDDFSVDD
+189 NNNSDTEEFSVDD
-200 ESSSEEQK
+200 ESSSSEQK
-208 EWDIDNIN
+208 EWDVDKIN
-216 LILSLFCLKEEYP
+216 LVLSLLCLKEEYP
-229 KNFFIDY
+229 KDFFIDY
-236 ILDDAYSERGGVR
+236 ILDDAYSER
-249 SKTGKEKEKNIPLI
+249 SAKNKNEKEKETTV

-272 INCFPKDKKFNM
+272 MNYIPKDIKKFNT

-310 VNKIILIDSDLRNY
+310 VNKIILIDNDLRNY
-324 FDKNLNKYR
+324 FEQNLIKYR

-364 NLDENMISLNEL
+364 NKDENIISLNEL
-376 QEFLNNCLHEKEKN
+376 QEFLNNCLNEKEKN
-390 DDFVFYILSLMKLSK
+390 DDFMFYILSLMKLSK
-405 NERNNEKSHR
+405 NERKNEKSHR
-415 LKMINV
+415 LKMLNA

>member
-1 MERSNKINSEENS
+1 MERNIENK
-14 NNKNT
+14 

-28 ALKQKIANLVK
+28 TLKQKIENLVK

-70 TKNINELENEV
+70 TRNINELENEV
-81 NKMRNNIKHLQNLL
+81 IKMRNNIKRLQNIL

-107 DISYNKNNSGNLTE
+107 ETSNKNSNSNLNQ

-141 KKLITKHQELI
+141 KKLISKHQELI

-164 NNLNPENII
+164 NNLNSENII

-181 SINDNNNN
+181 SINNNNN
-189 NTDTDDFSVDD
+189 NNNNSDPEDFSVDD
-200 ESSSEEQK
+200 ESSSSSEQK
-208 EWDIDNIN
+208 EWDVDKIN
-216 LILSLFCLKEEYP
+216 LILSLLCLKEEYP
-229 KNFFIDY
+229 KDFFIDY
-236 ILDDAYSERGGVR
+236 ILDDAYSERGA
-249 SKTGKEKEKNIPLI
+249 KNKNEKEKETTV

-272 INCFPKDKKFNM
+272 MNSIPKDIKKFNT

-310 VNKIILIDSDLRNY
+310 MNKIILIDNDLRNY
-324 FDKNLNKYR
+324 FEQNLIKYR

-364 NLDENMISLNEL
+364 NKDENIISLNEL
-376 QEFLNNCLHEKEKN
+376 QEFLNNCLNEKEKN
-390 DDFVFYILSLMKLSK
+390 DDFMFYILSLMKLSK
-405 NERNNEKSHR
+405 NERKNEKSHR
-415 LKMINV
+415 LKMLNA

>member
-1 MERSNKINSEENS
+1 MERNIENK
-14 NNKNT
+14 

-28 ALKQKIANLVK
+28 TLKQKIENLVK

-70 TKNINELENEV
+70 TRSINELENEV
-81 NKMRNNIKHLQNLL
+81 IKMRNNIKHLQNIL

-107 DISYNKNNSGNLTE
+107 DASNKNSTSNLNK
-121 EEIKEEYLINY
+121 EEIKEEYLMNY
-132 KNKLKTEFE
+132 KNKLKAEFE
-141 KKLITKHQELI
+141 KKLISKHQELI

-164 NNLNPENII
+164 NNLNSENII

-181 SINDNNNN
+181 SINNNNN
-189 NTDTDDFSVDD
+189 NSSDPEDFSVDD
-200 ESSSEEQK
+200 ESSSSSEQK
-208 EWDIDNIN
+208 EWDVDKIN
-216 LILSLFCLKEEYP
+216 LILSLLCLKEEYP
-229 KNFFIDY
+229 KDFFIDY
-236 ILDDAYSERGGVR
+236 ILDDAYSERGA
-249 SKTGKEKEKNIPLI
+249 KNKNEKEKETTV

-272 INCFPKDKKFNM
+272 MNSIPKDIKKFNT

-310 VNKIILIDSDLRNY
+310 VNKIILIDNDLRNY
-324 FDKNLNKYR
+324 FEQNLIKYR

-364 NLDENMISLNEL
+364 NKDENIISLNEL
-376 QEFLNNCLHEKEKN
+376 QEFLNNCLNEKEKN
-390 DDFVFYILSLMKLSK
+390 DDFMFYILSLMKLSK
-405 NERNNEKSHR
+405 NERKNEKSHR
-415 LKMINV
+415 LKMLNA

>member
-1 MERSNKINSEENS
+1 MERNIENK
-14 NNKNT
+14 

-28 ALKQKIANLVK
+28 TLKQKIENLVK

-70 TKNINELENEV
+70 TRSINELENEV
-81 NKMRNNIKHLQNLL
+81 IKMRNNIKHLQNIL

-107 DISYNKNNSGNLTE
+107 DASNKNSNSNLNQ

-141 KKLITKHQELI
+141 KKLISKHQELI

-164 NNLNPENII
+164 NNLNSENII

-181 SINDNNNN
+181 SINNNNN
-189 NTDTDDFSVDD
+189 NNNSDTEDFSVDD
-200 ESSSEEQK
+200 ESSSSEQK
-208 EWDIDNIN
+208 EWDVDKIN
-216 LILSLFCLKEEYP
+216 LVLSLLCIKEEYP
-229 KNFFIDY
+229 KDFFIDY
-236 ILDDAYSERGGVR
+236 ILDDAYSERGA
-249 SKTGKEKEKNIPLI
+249 KKEKEKEKETTV

-272 INCFPKDKKFNM
+272 MNSIPKDIKKFNT

-310 VNKIILIDSDLRNY
+310 VNKIILIDNDLRNY
-324 FDKNLNKYR
+324 FEQNLIKYR

-364 NLDENMISLNEL
+364 NKDENIISLNEL
-376 QEFLNNCLHEKEKN
+376 QEFLNNCLNEKEKN
-390 DDFVFYILSLMKLSK
+390 DDFMFYILSLMKLSK
-405 NERNNEKSHR
+405 NERKNEKSHR
-415 LKMINV
+415 LKILNA

>member
-1 MERSNKINSEENS
+1 MERNIENK
-14 NNKNT
+14 

-28 ALKQKIANLVK
+28 TLKQKIENLVK

-70 TKNINELENEV
+70 TRSINELENEV
-81 NKMRNNIKHLQNLL
+81 IKMRNNIKHLQNIL

-107 DISYNKNNSGNLTE
+107 DASNKNSNSNLNQ

-141 KKLITKHQELI
+141 KKLISKHQELI

-164 NNLNPENII
+164 NNLNSENII

-181 SINDNNNN
+181 SINNNNN
-189 NTDTDDFSVDD
+189 NNNSDTEDFSVDD
-200 ESSSEEQK
+200 ESSSSEQK
-208 EWDIDNIN
+208 EWDVDKIN
-216 LILSLFCLKEEYP
+216 LVLSLLCLKEEYP
-229 KNFFIDY
+229 KDFFIDY
-236 ILDDAYSERGGVR
+236 ILDDAYSERGA
-249 SKTGKEKEKNIPLI
+249 KKEKEKETTV
-263 IKKGRKQSA
+263 IKKGRKPSA
-272 INCFPKDKKFNM
+272 MNYIPKDIKKFNT

-310 VNKIILIDSDLRNY
+310 VNKIILIDNDLRNY
-324 FDKNLNKYR
+324 FDQNLIKYR

-364 NLDENMISLNEL
+364 NKDENIISLNEL
-376 QEFLNNCLHEKEKN
+376 QEFLNNCLNEKEKN
-390 DDFVFYILSLMKLSK
+390 DDFMFYILSLMKLSK
-405 NERNNEKSHR
+405 NERKKEKSHR
-415 LKMINV
+415 LKILNT

>member
-1 MERSNKINSEENS
+1 MERNIENK
-14 NNKNT
+14 

-28 ALKQKIANLVK
+28 TLKQKIENLVK

-70 TKNINELENEV
+70 TRSINELENEV
-81 NKMRNNIKHLQNLL
+81 IKMRNNIKHLQNIL

-107 DISYNKNNSGNLTE
+107 DASNKNSNSNLNQ

-141 KKLITKHQELI
+141 KKLISKHQELI

-164 NNLNPENII
+164 NNLNSENII

-181 SINDNNNN
+181 SINNNNN
-189 NTDTDDFSVDD
+189 NSSDPEDFSVDD
-200 ESSSEEQK
+200 ESSSSEQK
-208 EWDIDNIN
+208 EWDVDKIN
-216 LILSLFCLKEEYP
+216 LVLSLLCIKEEYP
-229 KNFFIDY
+229 KDFFIDY
-236 ILDDAYSERGGVR
+236 ILDDAYSERGA
-249 SKTGKEKEKNIPLI
+249 KNKNEKEKETTV

-272 INCFPKDKKFNM
+272 MNSIPKDIKKFNT

-310 VNKIILIDSDLRNY
+310 VNKIILIDNDLRNY
-324 FDKNLNKYR
+324 FEQNLIKYR
-333 FAPFEKHEKENYDKK
+333 FAPFEKHEKDNYDKK

-364 NLDENMISLNEL
+364 NKDENIISLNEL
-376 QEFLNNCLHEKEKN
+376 QEFLSNCLNEKEKN
-390 DDFVFYILSLMKLSK
+390 DDFMFYILSLMKLSK
-405 NERNNEKSHR
+405 NERKNEKSHR
-415 LKMINV
+415 LKMLNA